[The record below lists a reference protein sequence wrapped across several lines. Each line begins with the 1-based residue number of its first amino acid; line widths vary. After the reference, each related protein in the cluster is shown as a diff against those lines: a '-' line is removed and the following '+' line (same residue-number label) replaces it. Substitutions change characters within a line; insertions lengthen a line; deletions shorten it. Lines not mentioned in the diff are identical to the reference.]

1 MELASGG
8 DSLEIKIISSKSS
21 SISYSIYS
29 PGLWSTNEEV
39 YFQFDSYFLKFD
51 ISLEKCY
58 STKAS
63 LMDPVHSL
71 PSLAVILHCNLSVRR
86 RALSVPRPVRLHCKY
101 SALDADSFVSIA

>member
-63 LMDPVHSL
+63 L